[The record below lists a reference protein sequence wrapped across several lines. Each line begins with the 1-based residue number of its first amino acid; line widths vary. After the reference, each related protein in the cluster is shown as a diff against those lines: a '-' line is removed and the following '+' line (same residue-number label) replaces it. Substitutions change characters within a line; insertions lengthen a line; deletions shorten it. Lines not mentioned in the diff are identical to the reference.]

1 MPSFTFMTRK
11 AQVLV
16 GDQPVASVTI
26 ETATASGAVLVAD
39 NAFALPNLFTVEA
52 KHRRRACRV
61 MWRNPPK
68 VGVLY
73 EEA

>member
-1 MPSFTFMTRK
+1 MTRK

-16 GDQPVASVTI
+16 DDRPVACVTI

-39 NAFALPNLFTVEA
+39 DPFALPNAFTVEA
-52 KHRRRACRV
+52 KHRRKACRV

-68 VGVLY
+68 VGVLF